1 MNTGFGRL
9 IFTSCFALNPAIGT
23 AAPANSAIPMLS
35 VADAPAICEAMK
47 GRQIGVASIL
57 NAELATTSGTEAKY
71 CKVSALIGKALNFEV
86 HMPQEWNRRLLYI
99 GGGGWDGSISMSL
112 ARTPPAEFAG
122 YVRVASDGGH
132 QGSFIDASWAINNP
146 KAQIDFAYLSV
157 HTVLQ
162 ATNPIVHAYYSEVPR
177 FRYFE
182 GCSNGGREGLISA
195 TRFPEDFDG
204 IIAGAPE
211 YNWTAL
217 LRAFGRNAQRQAGTP
232 LNPAQSRAID
242 QAVMSQCDKRDG
254 VADGIVSNPAA
265 CNFDPGTLQCGKSAA
280 PGECL
285 TEAQVATARTFYSEV
300 RSRNGARVY
309 PAFWP
314 GGESEGWPFWLTG
327 GGSMM
332 PGDAV
337 SPIGAQHTFYEGMVK
352 YWLMADPSYEV
363 WKFDFDEQ
371 APAVRQAGL
380 MLNAGSD
387 LTAFFAL
394 GHKLILWHG
403 ASDWAI
409 SAQDSVDYFDAIAQS
424 VGGASKRD
432 ESMEFYLA
440 PSVQHCFGG
449 SGADTFSFTE
459 PLTAW
464 VERGTRPRATR
475 QVARKLDAEGK
486 TLFTRPLCAYPARL
500 KYKGK
505 GNVADAASFEC
516 AQP

>member
-1 MNTGFGRL
+1 
-9 IFTSCFALNPAIGT
+9 
-23 AAPANSAIPMLS
+23 
-35 VADAPAICEAMK
+35 MK

-162 ATNPIVHAYYSEVPR
+162 ATNPIVHAYYSEVPK

-285 TEAQVATARTFYSEV
+285 TEPQVATARTFYSEV

-380 MLNAGSD
+380 MLNAGPD